1 MLGEYIA
8 SAPLTPLVKP
18 GGGNRPIAVGIVWR
32 RLVSEIRD
40 SFNLSLQAWYL
51 DDGTIVGDTLVV
63 GEVFLG
69 YTLLCAHV
77 FPVSLSLSNVLST
90 GNGGLPPYPLLLWGL
105 VYIQQMDLWKSQL
118 EDHTSDWLQTV
129 PISENGAI
137 RPKKYVELS
146 EQEMLQDDCDVQA
159 INIVL
164 QGLPLD
170 VYALVNHCQA
180 TKEI

>member
-63 GEVFLG
+63 GERVAK
-69 YTLLCAHV
+69 TIVHIDAIAKINDPQCE
-77 FPVSLSLSNVLST
+77 
-90 GNGGLPPYPLLLWGL
+90 LLLLRSCTGDVL
-105 VYIQQMDLWKSQL
+105 NYGFLASRLQSAG
-118 EDHTSDWLQTV
+118 LQTKLFS
-129 PISENGAI
+129 I
-137 RPKKYVELS
+137 L
-146 EQEMLQDDCDVQA
+146 
-159 INIVL
+159 
-164 QGLPLD
+164 
-170 VYALVNHCQA
+170 
-180 TKEI
+180 